1 MSCGSVP
8 TRFSPYY
15 RHISATRPQ
24 QTVHLRHVRFSQA
37 NTQLPSASW
46 ARIANGAVPSAPARV
61 RTHRPTWTI
70 GTRHCAAQVTS
81 ACSYKCVPECDRLSA
96 HRTREG
102 PGGIR
107 RYARA
112 QAAAGELWLHDNGAS
127 NTSMPIATTTCAAR
141 CSLALQPVPARLARP
156 DCVSEACSGSLR

>member
-1 MSCGSVP
+1 MRARSTNILDSTYITPVVQASSK
-8 TRFSPYY
+8 TRAAMLMLAYNAP
-15 RHISATRPQ
+15 RKPQ
-24 QTVHLRHVRFSQA
+24 MCHNA
-37 NTQLPSASW
+37 
-46 ARIANGAVPSAPARV
+46 V

-70 GTRHCAAQVTS
+70 GTRYCAAQVTS

>member
-1 MSCGSVP
+1 MRARSTNILDSTYITPVVQASSK
-8 TRFSPYY
+8 TRAAMLMLAYNAP
-15 RHISATRPQ
+15 RKPQ
-24 QTVHLRHVRFSQA
+24 MCHNA
-37 NTQLPSASW
+37 
-46 ARIANGAVPSAPARV
+46 V

-70 GTRHCAAQVTS
+70 GTRYCAAQVTS

-96 HRTREG
+96 HRAREG